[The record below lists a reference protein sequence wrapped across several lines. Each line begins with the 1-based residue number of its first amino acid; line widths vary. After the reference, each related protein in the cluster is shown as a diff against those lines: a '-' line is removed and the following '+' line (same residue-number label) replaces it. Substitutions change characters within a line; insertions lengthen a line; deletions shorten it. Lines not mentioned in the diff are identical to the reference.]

1 MRKSLLLHLPCAL
14 MLQAKALLLPLFLPL
29 ALHAQDLTPVAE
41 LDTQAIR
48 IGEQTRLKL
57 SVNYRVD
64 GGKRVDIVWPV
75 IAGDTL
81 IKQIEVLE
89 DSGVDTVV
97 NPNDPYRFQQLR
109 QLRITSFDSGY
120 WAIPP
125 FRFVVNGDTVESNAL
140 LLGVETVEVDTA
152 QAFRDIKEIYE
163 LPFGWMDWL
172 REHWPWFAGGAALA
186 AAIVLLTWYLRRRRR
201 KPVEVP
207 EAPPK
212 PLHERVLEALAEI
225 ERRKLWQQG
234 QVKQYHSEVTDL
246 LRGYVEERYG
256 VPAMERTTDD
266 LAAELG
272 ATAMGREARELLVN
286 LLRLADMVKFAKH
299 APLPAENEQLMAGAV
314 QFVQR
319 TIPAPTAHA

>member
-1 MRKSLLLHLPCAL
+1 MRTFLRLPLLLV
-14 MLQAKALLLPLFLPL
+14 LLLSLR
-29 ALHAQDLTPVAE
+29 AAAQDLTPVAE

-64 GGKRVDIVWPV
+64 RGAPVDIVWPA
-75 IAGDTL
+75 ITGDT
-81 IKQIEVLE
+81 ITRHIEVLE

-97 NPNDPYRFQQLR
+97 NPNDPYRFQQMR

-140 LLGVETVEVDTA
+140 LLGVETVDVDTS

-172 REHWPWFAGGAALA
+172 REHWPWFAGGAALLA
-186 AAIVLLTWYLRRRRR
+186 AVLLVLRYLKQRRR
-201 KPVEVP
+201 KPRTVP

-212 PLHERVLEALAEI
+212 PLHERVLEALAAI
-225 ERRKLWQQG
+225 ERKQLWQQG
-234 QVKQYHSEVTDL
+234 LAKQYHSEVTDL
-246 LRGYVEERYG
+246 LRTYVEERYG
-256 VPAMERTTDD
+256 VPALERTTDD
-266 LAAELG
+266 LVAELN
-272 ATAMGREARELLVN
+272 ASAMGREPRELLAN
-286 LLRLADMVKFAKH
+286 LLRLADLVKFAKY
-299 APLPAENEQLMAGAV
+299 AALPAENEQLMAGAV
-314 QFVQR
+314 RFVQL
-319 TIPAPTAHA
+319 TTEAPTAHA

>member
-1 MRKSLLLHLPCAL
+1 MRKL
-14 MLQAKALLLPLFLPL
+14 LLLPLLLPL
-29 ALHAQDLTPVAE
+29 SLHAQDLTPVAE

-64 GGKRVDIVWPV
+64 RGTPVHIVWPT
-75 IAGDTL
+75 ITGDT
-81 IKQIEVLE
+81 ITAHIEVLE

-97 NPNDPYRFQQLR
+97 NEQDPGRFQQMR

-163 LPFGWMDWL
+163 LPFSWLDWFH
-172 REHWPWFAGGAALA
+172 EHWTWFAGGAAVLA
-186 AAIVLLTWYLRRRRR
+186 AVVALVLFLRRRGRR
-201 KPVEVP
+201 SEVLP

-212 PLHERVLEALAEI
+212 PLHERTLEALAAI
-225 ERRKLWQQG
+225 EARKLWQQG
-234 QVKQYHSEVTDL
+234 LAKQYHSEVTDL
-246 LRGYVEERYG
+246 LRAYVEERYG
-256 VPAMERTTDD
+256 VPALERTTDD
-266 LAAELG
+266 LVAELKVS
-272 ATAMGREARELLVN
+272 AMGSEARELLGN
-286 LLRLADMVKFAKH
+286 LLRLADLVKFAKYT
-299 APLPAENEQLMAGAV
+299 ALPAENEQLMASAV
-314 QFVQR
+314 RFVQL
-319 TIPAPTAHA
+319 TTPAPAAHA